1 MSNNNYSEEP
11 EAIYQINVSDIG
23 PIFLDYLKLTPSAF
37 CPFEEELR
45 TYNKGSSIMSDGALG
60 VVKDDDFINAIKI
73 IANPDYRLEIIIGGG
88 MVPLNGIRVYTSKKE
103 GMNSVVSVSPGFE
116 NSHLLQFFNSPA
128 NFARWFTEVVAGKVE
143 DTVQNFMPPP
153 LTLGGLLYVLQ
164 AIDAFR
170 RVSYQNLLEFKT
182 TNEPYILTDEFQ
194 SSMITSMKSLDIRW
208 LLPSFIA
215 LVPGL
220 NEINWELKDEELNYL
235 GSHDFLIPAK
245 EQGSGKD
252 IFLFGEAG
260 TVMGSEYFR
269 SWISSAGYRITVV
282 SSKGEQ
288 VLEQGYMSFTALAN
302 HLFKIEKGNDGV
314 WYLNHQPLTTE
325 GFLKR
330 FDELLSDTL
339 KYERNSDGVLPISAD
354 SEKPPSIMTTA
365 TSQISKFCTNCGAK
379 LLDNS
384 KFCTSCGK
392 QTN

>member
-1 MSNNNYSEEP
+1 MSNNNYSGEP

-23 PIFLDYLKLTPSAF
+23 PIFIDYLKLTPSVF

-45 TYNKGSSIMSDGALG
+45 TYSKGSSIISDGALG
-60 VVKDDDFINAIKI
+60 VVKDDDFINALKI
-73 IANPDYRLEIIIGGG
+73 IAKPDYRLEIIIGGG
-88 MVPLNGIRVYTSKKE
+88 MVPLNGIRVYASKKE
-103 GMNSVVSVSPGFE
+103 GMDSVVSVSPGFE
-116 NSHLLQFFNSPA
+116 NSHLLQFFKSPA
-128 NFARWFTEVVAGKVE
+128 NFAQWFTEVVAGNVE

-164 AIDAFR
+164 VIDAFR
-170 RVSYQNLLEFKT
+170 RVSYQNLLDFKT

-194 SSMITSMKSLDIRW
+194 SSMIASMKSLDLRW

-215 LVPGL
+215 LMPGL

-245 EQGSGKD
+245 EQGSNRD

-260 TVMGSEYFR
+260 TVMGSEFFR
-269 SWISSAGYRITVV
+269 SWISSAGYRVTVAN
-282 SSKGEQ
+282 SKGEQ
-288 VLEQGYMSFTALAN
+288 MLEQGYMSFTALAN
-302 HLFKIEKGNDGV
+302 HFFRIEKGNDGV

-330 FDELLSDTL
+330 LNELLLQTL
-339 KYERNSDGVLPISAD
+339 KYERISDGALPISVAPV
-354 SEKPPSIMTTA
+354 KPPVSEIPT

-379 LLDNS
+379 LLSDS
-384 KFCTSCGK
+384 SFCTSCGK
-392 QTN
+392 KIS